1 LHVAAWHFYEPDAE
15 RDGYLAKLIEACHR
29 EGILV
34 YAWFELPHVS
44 EKFWD
49 DHPEWRE
56 KTAVLQDAQLDWR
69 KLMNLTNRDCFRA
82 VSAGVK
88 QSISRFDW
96 DGVNLAELYFESL
109 EGTGNTSR
117 FTPMNDD
124 VRTLFQKQSGFDPIE
139 IFGARKD
146 EASRRAFLDFRSEL
160 VRRMQEEW
168 IAELEAAVET
178 KSRQSYTAGV
188 RAGEEAARRSL
199 ESGVHEAVQRLA
211 ATAAELVETRAET
224 IRRAEADTV
233 RLSIEIARRVLHRE
247 ISVDGS
253 ALEALIKAAMEK
265 LQAQEVYRVRIH
277 PDQEKLVRACL
288 DQTGRGQ
295 SIVVVSDPAQPEGG
309 AVFEISRG
317 SLDASVGTQLAEI
330 ERGLIDQLEAH
341 V

>member
-1 LHVAAWHFYEPDAE
+1 MRSAATVA
-15 RDGYLAKLIEACHR
+15 
-29 EGILV
+29 
-34 YAWFELPHVS
+34 
-44 EKFWD
+44 
-49 DHPEWRE
+49 
-56 KTAVLQDAQLDWR
+56 T
-69 KLMNLTNRDCFRA
+69 
-82 VSAGVK
+82 
-88 QSISRFDW
+88 
-96 DGVNLAELYFESL
+96 
-109 EGTGNTSR
+109 NTSCKVLKGAAVEPVPVPWR
-117 FTPMNDD
+117 RLPVSPAPAAKAETAAPDD
-124 VRTLFQKQSGFDPIE
+124 TEVTRLRE
-139 IFGARKD
+139 R
-146 EASRRAFLDFRSEL
+146 
-160 VRRMQEEW
+160 
-168 IAELEAAVET
+168 IAELEVLAET
-178 KSRQSYTAGV
+178 KSRQAHAAGV
-188 RAGEEAARRSL
+188 RAGEESARQSL
-199 ESGVHEAVQRLA
+199 ETGVRETIRQLTTTIAGLA
-211 ATAAELVETRAET
+211 DTRTET

>member
-1 LHVAAWHFYEPDAE
+1 MLSKVLKDAE
-15 RDGYLAKLIEACHR
+15 VEIAP
-29 EGILV
+29 V
-34 YAWFELPHVS
+34 P
-44 EKFWD
+44 
-49 DHPEWRE
+49 WR
-56 KTAVLQDAQLDWR
+56 
-69 KLMNLTNRDCFRA
+69 
-82 VSAGVK
+82 
-88 QSISRFDW
+88 
-96 DGVNLAELYFESL
+96 
-109 EGTGNTSR
+109 R
-117 FTPMNDD
+117 FTVSPAPAAQPDTAADD
-124 VRTLFQKQSGFDPIE
+124 GE
-139 IFGARKD
+139 IVQLRAR
-146 EASRRAFLDFRSEL
+146 
-160 VRRMQEEW
+160 

-188 RAGEEAARRSL
+188 RAGEESARRSL
-199 ESGVHEAVQRLA
+199 ESDVREAVQRLA

>member
-1 LHVAAWHFYEPDAE
+1 MLSKVLKDAE
-15 RDGYLAKLIEACHR
+15 VEIAPVPWRRFTVSPASAAQPDTAAGDGE
-29 EGILV
+29 V
-34 YAWFELPHVS
+34 
-44 EKFWD
+44 
-49 DHPEWRE
+49 
-56 KTAVLQDAQLDWR
+56 AQL
-69 KLMNLTNRDCFRA
+69 RA
-82 VSAGVK
+82 
-88 QSISRFDW
+88 R
-96 DGVNLAELYFESL
+96 
-109 EGTGNTSR
+109 
-117 FTPMNDD
+117 
-124 VRTLFQKQSGFDPIE
+124 
-139 IFGARKD
+139 
-146 EASRRAFLDFRSEL
+146 
-160 VRRMQEEW
+160 

-309 AVFEISRG
+309 AVFEISRC

>member
-1 LHVAAWHFYEPDAE
+1 MLSRVPKGSEAEVAPVPWRRITVSPAPAAKPDTAAPDHTGVE
-15 RDGYLAKLIEACHR
+15 QLRAK
-29 EGILV
+29 
-34 YAWFELPHVS
+34 
-44 EKFWD
+44 
-49 DHPEWRE
+49 
-56 KTAVLQDAQLDWR
+56 
-69 KLMNLTNRDCFRA
+69 
-82 VSAGVK
+82 
-88 QSISRFDW
+88 
-96 DGVNLAELYFESL
+96 
-109 EGTGNTSR
+109 
-117 FTPMNDD
+117 
-124 VRTLFQKQSGFDPIE
+124 
-139 IFGARKD
+139 
-146 EASRRAFLDFRSEL
+146 
-160 VRRMQEEW
+160 
-168 IAELEAAVET
+168 IAELEAAVEA

-188 RAGEEAARRSL
+188 RAGEESARQSL
-199 ESGVHEAVQRLA
+199 ESGVRETVQQLA
-211 ATAAELVETRAET
+211 ATIAELADTRAET

-295 SIVVVSDPAQPEGG
+295 SIAVVSDPVQPKGG